1 MKPLYLVLSLWLVC
15 LSAFAGPLEEQAK
28 TLREQ
33 AIIFAKADNCKE
45 AIKLFQRAYDTS
57 KEAKDLYNIGTC
69 QINLDK
75 YAAAIETYEAYIS
88 QLALDDEQLRLNAEQ
103 LKNLSAKLQR
113 PELQKTNKTKA
124 KALLEL
130 TESLSQKAAGLP
142 PAMTTSVPDDPVAPV
157 SQRATPNV
165 TPSPTPPVTPASPA
179 ETPPKKGLALPL
191 ALVGVSAAAIGAE
204 LVLESKTRRTNET
217 TIPREAL
224 RVGLVVGAGLS
235 LVGAGA
241 ALVLR
246 SKKKPERSA
255 SVSISMQQVAL
266 FVSF

>member
-1 MKPLYLVLSLWLVC
+1 MKRLHLALFFCLIS

-69 QINLDK
+69 QLNLTK
-75 YAAAIETYEAYIS
+75 YAAALETYEAYIS
-88 QLALDDEQLRLNAEQ
+88 QLALDDDQLRLNTEQ
-103 LKNLSAKLQR
+103 LKNLSSKLQR
-113 PELQKTNKTKA
+113 AELQNTNKTKT

-130 TESLSQKAAGLP
+130 TASLSQKAAGLP
-142 PAMTTSVPDDPVAPV
+142 DVTTTTTPKDPVAPV
-157 SQRATPNV
+157 SQPIAP
-165 TPSPTPPVTPASPA
+165 TPSPEAPLNPSTTA
-179 ETPPKKGLALPL
+179 ETPPKKSLALPL
-191 ALVGVSAAAIGAE
+191 GLVGLATVAIAGE
-204 LVLESKTRRTNET
+204 LALEAKTQRTNET
-217 TIPREAL
+217 TKAREAL
-224 RVGLVVGAGLS
+224 RVGLLAGAGLS

-246 SKKKPERSA
+246 SKKKPELSA
-255 SVSISMQQVAL
+255 KVSISMQQVAL